1 MADDTIAEDDP
12 LTDVEDSDVEEPAES
27 TGTRTEVFT
36 GLLWLGISVFTAYAT
51 LHGAPGGP
59 GPLEAAIQ
67 AMPDL
72 ITSSLITAAAI
83 AAAAG
88 SRRGSA
94 LGRLLVGLAVGAG
107 FGLVTAVGV
116 RWAYGAETS
125 VTTLCLTV
133 AAACVLGGAFA
144 VLPGPVLDSSL
155 WAMTWVLFAGLIL
168 TVLKDP
174 LLTVLG
180 GGPAATDAAQATAE
194 TRFGYLQPVAAGL
207 LAAVHSVTWLRMD
220 RPALLWYPLTG
231 ALPGVYLLAT
241 EALGDATARALSATP
256 GGAVGAALFTDPTR
270 IRYAAI
276 VLVVGGV
283 LGLLLGARKSK

>member
-1 MADDTIAEDDP
+1 MADDTIAEDDI
-12 LTDVEDSDVEEPAES
+12 LTDVKEPAES
-27 TGTRTEVFT
+27 TGTKTEVFT
-36 GLLWLGISVFTAYAT
+36 GLLWLGVSVFTAYAT
-51 LHGAPGGP
+51 LHGTPGAP
-59 GPLEAAIQ
+59 GPLGAAIE

-72 ITSSLITAAAI
+72 ISSSLITAAAI
-83 AAAAG
+83 AAAAS

-107 FGLVTAVGV
+107 FGLVTAAGV
-116 RWAYGAETS
+116 RFAYGAEAS

-144 VLPGPVLDSSL
+144 ALPGPVVDSSL

-180 GGPAATDAAQATAE
+180 GGPTATDAAQATAE
-194 TRFGYLQPVAAGL
+194 TRFLLLQPVVAGL
-207 LAAVHSVTWLRMD
+207 LAAMHSVRWLRMD
-220 RPALLWYPLTG
+220 DPGLFWYPLTG

-241 EALGDATARALSATP
+241 EGLGHVTAKALSATP
-256 GGAVGAALFTDPTR
+256 GGAAGAALFTDATR
-270 IRYAAI
+270 IRYAVI
-276 VLVVGGV
+276 VLAVGGV
-283 LGLLLGARKSK
+283 LALLIGARRPK